1 MYCVSYFALIHCFP
15 FLYFQA
21 TSSNNGFDKLK
32 YTDSPFSF
40 LPLPINAVPNSSY
53 TSTFL
58 TANKTVFSNLYT
70 AKKDLFHFE
79 SNNNSPKNEKKCEE
93 ENEKKIIESNNEQKK
108 TKNNGGKSAANIS
121 EVDKSVADLCDI
133 VKTAVTDYNR

>member
-53 TSTFL
+53 TSKFL

-70 AKKDLFHFE
+70 AKKDIFHFE
-79 SNNNSPKNEKKCEE
+79 SNTNSSKHE
-93 ENEKKIIESNNEQKK
+93 KIIESNNEQKK
-108 TKNNGGKSAANIS
+108 TKNNGGKSVANIS
-121 EVDKSVADLCDI
+121 EADKSVADLCDI